1 MSTNITLKRS
11 SVQGRVPLTTDL
23 ALGEIALNTYDGR
36 LFIKKN
42 VGGTETIID
51 VTAPILTGAVSSS
64 NNVTSLGSFT
74 AAQLNSAVSDADLPT
89 LAANNAFTGSQTASG
104 TGTALTIN
112 NTNSTSAVQWQV
124 AGSMTFD
131 TASLYATAI
140 NTTLTGGASTT
151 IMRGQLLNTIY
162 NPTLASPT
170 IQNVTNQY
178 TLNSNASPTS
188 IVGDNT
194 SFILGASALGGTIA
208 AHYAKSVA
216 FVPNAAATTNIT
228 SWISYR
234 ATNIANGALQT
245 VTNAYSFSGEIGSG
259 SGRRNLSMTGTA
271 DNVLSGN
278 LFVGSNTSPTAKV
291 HIAAGSATANTAPL
305 KLTSGALNTTP
316 EAGAVEFL
324 TGDFFGTNS
333 SGTRKTFAFLESPA
347 LVTPA
352 LGTPAS
358 GVMTN
363 VTGTAA
369 GLTAGTV
376 ITNAN
381 LTGVVT
387 SSNNVTSFT
396 ALAVDN
402 AAINLLAVT
411 SGKIYPK
418 AITTGKIDDAAVT
431 PAQIKIKALV
441 ALADAA
447 ATLSATQ
454 MVDSG
459 IFTIT
464 PTVARNLTTANATSI
479 IAQLPDYQV
488 GTWFDFTIVNLAAFV
503 VTLVANTGVTRVG
516 SATMNNASGTWK
528 CLVTSSSA
536 VTIYRT

>member
-23 ALGEIALNTYDGR
+23 ALGEIALNTYDGK

-51 VTAPILTGAVSSS
+51 VTAPT
-64 NNVTSLGSFT
+64 
-74 AAQLNSAVSDADLPT
+74 
-89 LAANNAFTGSQTASG
+89 
-104 TGTALTIN
+104 
-112 NTNSTSAVQWQV
+112 
-124 AGSMTFD
+124 
-131 TASLYATAI
+131 
-140 NTTLTGGASTT
+140 
-151 IMRGQLLNTIY
+151 
-162 NPTLASPT
+162 
-170 IQNVTNQY
+170 
-178 TLNSNASPTS
+178 
-188 IVGDNT
+188 
-194 SFILGASALGGTIA
+194 
-208 AHYAKSVA
+208 
-216 FVPNAAATTNIT
+216 
-228 SWISYR
+228 
-234 ATNIANGALQT
+234 
-245 VTNAYSFSGEIGSG
+245 
-259 SGRRNLSMTGTA
+259 
-271 DNVLSGN
+271 
-278 LFVGSNTSPTAKV
+278 
-291 HIAAGSATANTAPL
+291 
-305 KLTSGALNTTP
+305 
-316 EAGAVEFL
+316 
-324 TGDFFGTNS
+324 
-333 SGTRKTFAFLESPA
+333 
-347 LVTPA
+347 
-352 LGTPAS
+352 
-358 GVMTN
+358 
-363 VTGTAA
+363 
-369 GLTAGTV
+369 
-376 ITNAN
+376 

-402 AAINLLAVT
+402 AAINILAVT

-431 PAQIKIKALV
+431 PAQIKIKAVV